1 MYHRKGI
8 NFYIMA
14 VSQDFEARRRERL
27 KRQRL
32 QKQKMRRIRLAA
44 VTVISVLV
52 IIFIIVGISKC
63 SGGNEAQNN
72 DAANNAVVTQVP
84 FATAAPTPAVSES
97 SIPAPVKGDNNFLDE
112 IMRSGQKK
120 HVYLTFDDGPNDSIT
135 PQILDVLRRYNVKA
149 TFFMVGKYIEKTP
162 YMCTRVIEEGHLA
175 APHSYTHDYATVYA
189 SEENFRDEVE
199 KTYQLI
205 VANTPGNVE
214 PFKIFRFP
222 GGSFDTDRY
231 GSVKGTYKN
240 ALADMGYYYCDW
252 NSLTGD
258 AEGAAKDAQGLIN
271 YFDSTRPNVNNLIIL
286 MHDTVNKQ
294 STVDALPTLIEKLIS
309 EGYTFSRLDELD
321 YSNASQVSSSESPT
335 QSVDDSSDSSSDNST
350 SDSSSSSTSSGSG
363 SSSSGSSSGSTSSG
377 SGSSSSG
384 SSSGSSSSGS
394 SSSSRSSSSDSSS
407 SSSNENSGD
416 SGKSSSD
423 GGSST
428 ITSTTPSGQTT
439 QREEG
444 NVLDPE

>member
-1 MYHRKGI
+1 
-8 NFYIMA
+8 MA
-14 VSQDFEARRRERL
+14 VSQDFEARRRERI

-32 QKQKMRRIRLAA
+32 QKQRMRRIRLAVMSA
-44 VTVISVLV
+44 AAVLV

-63 SGGNEAQNN
+63 SGGNETQNN
-72 DAANNAVVTQVP
+72 GDTSSTVVTQVP
-84 FATAAPTPAVSES
+84 FETPSPTPEVKTSL
-97 SIPAPVKGDNNFLDE
+97 IPAPAKGDNNFLDE

-162 YMCTRVIEEGHLA
+162 YMCTRVIQEGHLA

-189 SEENFRDEVE
+189 NEQNFRDEVE

-222 GGSFDTDRY
+222 GGSFDTDSY
-231 GSVKGTYKN
+231 GSVKETYKE

-258 AEGAAKDAQGLIN
+258 AEGATKDAQGLID
-271 YFDSTRPNVNNLIIL
+271 YFDNTRPNVNNLIIL

-294 STVDALPTLIEKLIS
+294 ATVDALPTLIEKLMS
-309 EGYTFSRLDELD
+309 EGYIFSRLDELD
-321 YSNASQVSSSESPT
+321 YTNAQSVSSSEQPQ
-335 QSVDDSSDSSSDNST
+335 QSSDSDSNETDSSSSDNSSSDSSS
-350 SDSSSSSTSSGSG
+350 SDS
-363 SSSSGSSSGSTSSG
+363 
-377 SGSSSSG
+377 

-394 SSSSRSSSSDSSS
+394 TSSSNKSSGSSSSGGSSSESSSSSSSSSGNKSSGSSSSDSGASD
-407 SSSNENSGD
+407 G
-416 SGKSSSD
+416 SSSD
-423 GGSST
+423 KNTST
-428 ITSTTPSGQTT
+428 ITSTTTSGETT
-439 QREEG
+439 EREES
-444 NVLDPE
+444 NVLEPE

>member
-1 MYHRKGI
+1 
-8 NFYIMA
+8 MA

-32 QKQKMRRIRLAA
+32 QKQRMRRIRL
-44 VTVISVLV
+44 TVLV
-52 IIFIIVGISKC
+52 CVFAIIIIFIIVGVSKC
-63 SGGNEAQNN
+63 SGGSDTQNN
-72 DAANNAVVTQVP
+72 NGAENTVVTQVP
-84 FATAAPTPAVSES
+84 FETEAPTPAVKES

-162 YMCTRVIEEGHLA
+162 YMCTRVIQEGHLA

-189 SEENFRDEVE
+189 NEQNFRDEVE

-222 GGSFDTDRY
+222 GGSFDTDSY
-231 GSVKGTYKN
+231 GSVKGTYKD

-258 AEGAAKDAQGLIN
+258 AEGATKDAQGLID
-271 YFDSTRPNVNNLIIL
+271 YFDNTRPNVNNLIIL

-294 STVDALPTLIEKLIS
+294 ATVDALPTLIEKLLS

-321 YSNASQVSSSESPT
+321 YTNAAQVSSSEQPT
-335 QSVDDSSDSSSDNST
+335 ESADISSDTDEN
-350 SDSSSSSTSSGSG
+350 SG
-363 SSSSGSSSGSTSSG
+363 SSSDSYNSDDTTSDSDSSD
-377 SGSSSSG
+377 
-384 SSSGSSSSGS
+384 
-394 SSSSRSSSSDSSS
+394 SSSRSSSSDSSS
-407 SSSNENSGD
+407 SKSSS
-416 SGKSSSD
+416 SASSSD
-423 GGSST
+423 GSSSKTNTSGGGSSGNSSHSSSTGSSSSDSSSST
-428 ITSTTPSGQTT
+428 ITSTTTSGETT
-439 QREEG
+439 EREEN
-444 NVLDPE
+444 NVIDPE